1 VLWGV
6 EWLLRMMIRSCFTH
20 AYGHP
25 STKRLRQ
32 NARVRFLSG
41 RSVSNASG
49 RIPHAVLVISM

>member
-1 VLWGV
+1 
-6 EWLLRMMIRSCFTH
+6 MMIRSCFTH